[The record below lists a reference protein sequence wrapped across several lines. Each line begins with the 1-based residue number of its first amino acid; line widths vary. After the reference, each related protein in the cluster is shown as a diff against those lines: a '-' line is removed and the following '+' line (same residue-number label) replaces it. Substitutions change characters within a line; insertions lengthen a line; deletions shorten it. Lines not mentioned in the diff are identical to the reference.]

1 VADRAAVLAAIAG
14 LPAGFA
20 EVVVLMNNAGL
31 ARGPEPARQADLDDW
46 DATVG
51 TNAKGLM

>member
-1 VADRAAVLAAIAG
+1 MLAAIAG

-20 EVVVLMNNAGL
+20 EVVVLVNNAGL

>member
-1 VADRAAVLAAIAG
+1 VADRAAVLAAIA
-14 LPAGFA
+14 
-20 EVVVLMNNAGL
+20 EVVVLVNNAGL
-31 ARGPEPARQADLDDW
+31 ARGLEPARQADLDDW